1 MNAEQAWQSALGQL
15 QMEMPRASFDTWVRD
30 TKAVSY
36 QEGILTVGVRNAY
49 AREWLESRLAS
60 TVSRLL
66 VGVMNANIAV
76 NFVVNEPEP
85 LVEEEDEQDTDGGL
99 SIEPLEMTAYE
110 NEVHSDHI
118 VLMMGYQLRAL
129 EQGDVTP
136 KGLSVYV
143 GYRQAVYVEWTK
155 QGKKSGV
162 IKNIPHY
169 QVLKFAN
176 MSRASFFREISG
188 KDEIAGGLVEVI
200 PGTIQTKPGYV
211 SNRHLD
217 NANRYRVHM
226 SPRLTRKDLAV
237 IEKILITNVSMTIN
251 KDEAKQAA
259 LNTLTKLAQS
269 DVPSWI
275 DMDDVQVDGYKRRSL
290 IDVVRYVLDL
300 KGDVPDDLIKACEK
314 LYTKIIFAYG
324 KLVMTHYFLQ
334 VVAPALRLSHPQMWL
349 INAVRD
355 RCWYDYETRTHKDF
369 AVVRGGARTLA
380 RWVGVTEKSV
390 NEWLRDPVFSA
401 FVRVADM
408 DQLDVPDSWRLSG
421 TQIFL
426 VSQTE
431 PLLGELFGGQPWGK
445 SKADL
450 EKLRL
455 DPRKDETQS
464 GKIEIR
470 SGKSETEYQKKIDSI
485 LEEMR
490 LNLGRNETL
499 LNNLI
504 KPLFKPQLNRNNH
517 QESSST
523 TENAWQSQVSSSPF
537 DQTAS
542 VEVDTSN
549 LPSAWTLEYLLKVNK
564 VNASTKKNLLKLDVS
579 AKALVSWLLYAVSL
593 DPDAKG
599 IDRPLGYALSQVM
612 EYPEEGKTEQFDNL
626 ASLPPRT
633 LVAMLSGQKTDIPH
647 AWLFRDLMEEPDRF
661 DFIRPRYH
669 AVLPILLGERAVR
682 FTGTAVERV
691 VVSTRTISYQRRKGY
706 K

>member
-1 MNAEQAWQSALGQL
+1 MNAEQAWQSVLGQL

-30 TKAVSY
+30 TRAIAY
-36 QEGILTVGVRNAY
+36 QEGTLTVGVRNAY

-66 VGVMNANIAV
+66 VGIMNASVAV

-85 LVEEEDEQDTDGGL
+85 VVEEEGEQDMDGGFA
-99 SIEPLEMTAYE
+99 IEPLEMTAYE

-129 EQGDVTP
+129 EQGDVTSR
-136 KGLSVYV
+136 GLSVYV

-169 QVLKFAN
+169 EVLKFAN

-188 KDEIAGGLVEVI
+188 KDEIAGGFVEVI
-200 PGTIQTKPGYV
+200 PGSIQTKPGYV
-211 SNRHLD
+211 SNRRLD

-226 SPRLTRKDLAV
+226 SPRLTRRDLAV
-237 IEKILITNVSMTIN
+237 IEKILTADVSMTVN

-259 LNTLTKLAQS
+259 LNTLTRLAQS

-275 DMDDVQVDGYKRRSL
+275 DMDDVQVDGSNRRSL
-290 IDVVRYVLDL
+290 IEVVRYVLGL
-300 KGDVPDDLIKACEK
+300 QGDVPDDLIKACEK
-314 LYTKIIFAYG
+314 LYTKIILAYG
-324 KLVMTHYFLQ
+324 KLVMTHYFLK

-349 INAVRD
+349 INVLRD
-355 RCWYDYETRTHKDF
+355 RCWYDYGTGTHKEF
-369 AVVRGGARTLA
+369 AVVRGGVRTLA
-380 RWVGVTEKSV
+380 RWAGVTDERV
-390 NEWLRDPVFSA
+390 AEWLKDPIFSA
-401 FVRVADM
+401 FVRMADL
-408 DQLDVPDSWRLSG
+408 DALDVPDSWRLTG

-431 PLLGELFGGQPWGK
+431 PLLGELLDGEPWGK
-445 SKADL
+445 TKSALGKVRPDNRQVRLGVPKSDARL
-450 EKLRL
+450 STSEIRYQEKL
-455 DPRKDETQS
+455 
-464 GKIEIR
+464 
-470 SGKSETEYQKKIDSI
+470 DSI
-485 LEEMR
+485 LGKMR
-490 LNLGRNETL
+490 LDLAKTETL

-504 KPLFKPQLNRNNH
+504 KPLFKPQLNPNNP

-523 TENAWQSQVSSSPF
+523 TENAWQNQVSSSPF

-564 VNASTKKNLLKLDVS
+564 VNASTKKNLLKLDAS
-579 AKALVSWLLYAVSL
+579 AKALVSWLLYAVSV

-612 EYPEEGKTEQFDNL
+612 EYPDEGKTEQFDNL

-633 LVAMLSGQKTDIPH
+633 LVAMLSGQKTDNPH
-647 AWLFRDLMEEPDRF
+647 TWLFRDLMEEPDRL
-661 DFIRPRYH
+661 DFVRPRYH
-669 AVLPILLGERAVR
+669 VVLPILLGER
-682 FTGTAVERV
+682 G
-691 VVSTRTISYQRRKGY
+691 
-706 K
+706 

>member
-1 MNAEQAWQSALGQL
+1 MNAEQAWQSVLGQL

-30 TKAVSY
+30 TRAIAY
-36 QEGILTVGVRNAY
+36 QEGTLTVGVRNAY

-66 VGVMNANIAV
+66 VGIMNANVAV

-85 LVEEEDEQDTDGGL
+85 LVEEESEQDPDGGL

-129 EQGDVTP
+129 EQGDVTSR
-136 KGLSVYV
+136 GLSVYV

-169 QVLKFAN
+169 EVLKFAN

-211 SNRHLD
+211 SNRRLD

-226 SPRLTRKDLAV
+226 SPRLTRRDLAV
-237 IEKILITNVSMTIN
+237 IEKILTADVSMTVN

-259 LNTLTKLAQS
+259 LNTLTRLAQS
-269 DVPSWI
+269 DIPSWI

-290 IDVVRYVLDL
+290 IEVVRYVLGL
-300 KGDVPDDLIKACEK
+300 QGDVPDDLLKACEK
-314 LYTKIIFAYG
+314 LYTKIILAYG
-324 KLVMTHYFLQ
+324 KLVMTHYFLK

-349 INAVRD
+349 INVLRD
-355 RCWYDYETRTHKDF
+355 RCWYDYETNTHKEF
-369 AVVRGGARTLA
+369 AVVRGGIKTLA
-380 RWVGVTEKSV
+380 RWAGVTEKSV
-390 NEWLRDPVFSA
+390 TGWLRDPVFSA
-401 FVRVADM
+401 FVRMANM
-408 DQLDVPDSWRLSG
+408 DALDVPDSWRLSG
-421 TQIFL
+421 TQIFV

-450 EKLRL
+450 EKVRL
-455 DPRKDETQS
+455 DPGKNETRS

-470 SGKSETEYQKKIDSI
+470 SGKSETEYQKKLDSI

-490 LNLGRNETL
+490 LNLGKTETL

-504 KPLFKPQLNRNNH
+504 KPLFKPQLNPNKP
-517 QESSST
+517 QESSSA
-523 TENAWQSQVSSSPF
+523 TENAWQNQMSSNPSG
-537 DQTAS
+537 QTAS

-564 VNASTKKNLLKLDVS
+564 VNASTKKNLLKLDVP
-579 AKALVSWLLYAVSL
+579 AKALVSWLLYAVSVG
-593 DPDAKG
+593 PDAKG

-612 EYPEEGKTEQFDNL
+612 EYPEEGKTEQFDIL

-633 LVAMLSGQKTDIPH
+633 LVAMLSGQKTDNPH
-647 AWLFRDLMEEPDRF
+647 AWLFRDLMEEPDRL

-669 AVLPILLGERAVR
+669 AILPILLGERAVR

-691 VVSTRTISYQRRKGY
+691 VVSTRTISYQRRKG
-706 K
+706 